1 MDYCILKSGQILK
14 KQAFRAMHG
23 SERFH
28 FRRKVMNSMLPAEIK
43 DKIVSGLRSN
53 SLVNRIILFGSY
65 ARGTP
70 NSDSDVDLIVIL
82 NKKGF
87 FRSYT
92 EMIENRSSLLQP
104 LLKLREVLPLDL
116 FVYTIDEWATMEQSQ
131 NDFIKNVQKNGIVL
145 A

>member
-1 MDYCILKSGQILK
+1 MYIKIKVDGLKIGVLCKSRFRGIACHFIK
-14 KQAFRAMHG
+14 KVAT
-23 SERFH
+23 
-28 FRRKVMNSMLPAEIK
+28 SMLPVEIK

-70 NSDSDVDLIVIL
+70 NSGSDVDLIVIL

-104 LLKLREVLPLDL
+104 LLKLREAVPVDL
-116 FVYTIDEWATMEQSQ
+116 FVYTVDEWATMEQLR
-131 NDFIKNVQKNGIVL
+131 NDFVKNVQKEGIVL
-145 A
+145 V